1 MKRATFNIKTRGG
14 AERAV
19 SGHIFKFKYFDCEDT
34 FYFGAYRLNNKYII
48 TELESGI
55 NLGIWSYYKKD
66 LVYYIGKSLMKHNRF
81 TFLNLLD
88 SKREELINADAI
100 AALLNCKAELY
111 YPATIDEAKRLIM
124 NHWADDTSHV
134 LGVGIRPYYQK
145 YIMK

>member
-1 MKRATFNIKTRGG
+1 
-14 AERAV
+14 
-19 SGHIFKFKYFDCEDT
+19 
-34 FYFGAYRLNNKYII
+34 
-48 TELESGI
+48 
-55 NLGIWSYYKKD
+55 
-66 LVYYIGKSLMKHNRF
+66 MKHNRF

-145 YIMK
+145 FIMR